1 MGVGWSAIQA
11 QYVPSLELHAMR
23 CQRIGL
29 ACPLDVFE
37 QLFHEAHLD
46 GDLAHALANV
56 DWQRVRW
63 DSKLLSGRELRDV
76 TVPPTFQPA
85 FAAAEA
91 TVVTRGLEDE
101 RENVVSYWRA
111 AGTWLRS
118 PVLVTGEV
126 VGIAEPHGLI
136 VGFQRLANLRAL
148 MTRGEISENSL
159 HRAWI
164 GRR

>member
-1 MGVGWSAIQA
+1 MSVGWAAIQA

-46 GDLAHALANV
+46 GDLAHALAHV

-76 TVPPTFQPA
+76 SVPRTFETA
-85 FAAAEA
+85 FAAGQANVLE
-91 TVVTRGLEDE
+91 RGLEDD
-101 RENVVSYWRA
+101 REQVVRHWRDV
-111 AGTWLRS
+111 GTWLRA
-118 PVLVTGEV
+118 PVLVTGD
-126 VGIAEPHGLI
+126 IARLPDPHGLV

-148 MTRGEISENSL
+148 MLRNEISENSL
-159 HRAWI
+159 HRVWI